1 MVQRKISPSSPGSNH
16 KPGSKTQSLPVA
28 KARTSS
34 SDVFGFSWHSTLL
47 DAVDVHPG
55 RRIPSRDSSIDGE
68 VHVLGSSIVTDKDIQ
83 HIEHEIFDGE
93 LAHWQRALLSHRGS
107 DVLFLQAKRGPIW
120 LVRPKFRQSELE
132 AATATTSSASSHY
145 AVMRD
150 RMGALWPAL
159 RDAPGIKHL
168 GIFLH
173 GCSGEETMACLLGME
188 LGAYRF
194 TSVAKGSLPKPSFK
208 CSVFGASNAHKAAAQ
223 GMGRSMNL
231 ARHLVN
237 TDAAK
242 LNPKTYAEAVARWFK
257 GKKEVSVEIWGPERL
272 RSEGM
277 HLHAGVG
284 QGAVEQSHMVH
295 IKYRPLSK
303 PRFKAPVAFVGKGVT
318 FDTGGLD
325 IKPASGMRL
334 MKKDM
339 GGSASVFGIA
349 NWLVES
355 ASDVPCDLYLAL
367 AENVV
372 DGEAFHPGD
381 VLIARNGVTVEI
393 HNTDAEGRLV
403 MADVLDVAQTQSE
416 KPCAVIDLSTL
427 TGAMRVA
434 VGTEIAGFFSTHEG
448 LATLALEAGQRTG
461 DPCWRLP
468 LWEGYRSHL
477 KSSFADCA
485 NASDSGFAGAIT
497 AALFLQKFIR
507 TDIPWLHFDLYC
519 WTDRPNGGLADI
531 GGNGQ
536 GIQLVA
542 ALIDELSAKTFH

>member
-1 MVQRKISPSSPGSNH
+1 MVQRKLSPASGRQASKSAS
-16 KPGSKTQSLPVA
+16 KPTLIAKSKGRA
-28 KARTSS
+28 
-34 SDVFGFSWHSTLL
+34 SDVFGFSWDSTLL
-47 DAVDVHPG
+47 DAVDLHSG
-55 RRIPSRDSSIDGE
+55 RRVPSRDSSVDGE
-68 VHVLGSSIVTDKDIQ
+68 VHVLGSSIVTEKEAQ
-83 HIEHEIFDGE
+83 QIEHEIFDGE
-93 LAHWQRALLSHRGS
+93 LAHWQRTLLSHRGS
-107 DVLFLQAKRGPIW
+107 DVLFIQAKRGPIW
-120 LVRPKFRQSELE
+120 LVKPKFRKSERE
-132 AATATTSSASSHY
+132 PASAGTSSSSSHY

-150 RMGALWPAL
+150 RMGSLWPAL

-173 GCSGEETMACLLGME
+173 GCSSEETMACLLGME
-188 LGAYRF
+188 LGSYRF
-194 TSVAKGSLPKPSFK
+194 TFAAKGNSQKPSFK
-208 CSVFGASNAHKAAAQ
+208 CSVFGATEAHRAAAQ
-223 GMGRSMNL
+223 AMGRSMNL

-237 TDAAK
+237 TDAAR
-242 LNPKTYAEAVARWFK
+242 LNPKTYAAAVQQWFK
-257 GKKEVSVEIWGPERL
+257 GKKEITVDVWGPERL
-272 RSEGM
+272 KAEGM

-284 QGAVEQSHMVH
+284 QAATEQSHMVH
-295 IKYRPLSK
+295 IKYRPLEK
-303 PRFKAPVAFVGKGVT
+303 PRFKAPIALVGKGVT
-318 FDTGGLD
+318 FDSGGLD

-367 AENVV
+367 AENAI
-372 DGEAFHPGD
+372 DGSAFHPGD
-381 VLIARNGVTVEI
+381 VLIARSGITVEI

-403 MADVLDVAQTQSE
+403 MADVMDVAQTRDD
-416 KPCAVIDLSTL
+416 KPCALIDLSTL

-448 LATLALEAGQRTG
+448 LAALTMEAGQRTG

-468 LWEGYRSHL
+468 LWDGYRNHL

-485 NASDSGFAGAIT
+485 NASDSGYAGAIT
-497 AALFLQKFIR
+497 AALFLQKFVR
-507 TDIPWLHFDLYC
+507 NDIPWLHFDLHC
-519 WTDRPNGGLADI
+519 WAERPNGGMTDI

-536 GIQLVA
+536 GIQLIA